1 MSNELISEEQFKALL
16 PKQFKGTVTQ
26 EVMDEINNA
35 LSDPIANEAFKEN
48 LLSYTGVMRDGKF
61 KIGDYLKAV
70 KYVSF
75 KLLGSSN
82 IDAYLKTFPD
92 RHQEFIKNNTSAK
105 DMSSYVAM
113 YNKNKLVN
121 LIFEQTIIP
130 FHVLNSDLYQ
140 KALNVQVELMCS
152 TDPKV
157 SPKVRSDAA
166 NSVLTHLKPPET
178 TKIELDIGIKS
189 DSMIEQLRTT
199 MAEFSAQ
206 QLKAITLGTQSVT
219 DIAHQKLVLEGEFTS
234 E

>member
-1 MSNELISEEQFKALL
+1 MSNEIISEEQFKALL

-140 KALNVQVELMCS
+140 KALNVQVELMTS
-152 TDPKV
+152 PDV

-178 TKIELDIGIKS
+178 TKIELDIGVKS

-219 DIAHQKLVLEGEFTS
+219 DIAHSKLVLDGEFTS

>member
-1 MSNELISEEQFKALL
+1 MSNDLISEEQFKALL

-61 KIGDYLKAV
+61 KMKDYLNAV
-70 KYVSF
+70 KYVSL
-75 KLLGSSN
+75 KALGCSN
-82 IDAYLKTFPD
+82 IDAYYKTFPD
-92 RHQEFIKNNTSAK
+92 RHQEFIRKGTSSK
-105 DMSSYVAM
+105 DISSYVAM
-113 YNKNKLVN
+113 YNGNKLV
-121 LIFEQTIIP
+121 TILLVQVLTP
-130 FHVLNSDLYQ
+130 FHIVNAPERQ
-140 KALNVQVELMCS
+140 KALNILINLMCNGKS
-152 TDPKV
+152 EIAIV
-157 SPKVRSDAA
+157 QAA
-166 NSVLTHLKPPET
+166 KAVMEECRPPEE
-178 TKIELDIGIKS
+178 TKFELNIGIKS

-219 DIAHQKLVLEGEFTS
+219 DIAHQKLVIDGEFTS

>member
-1 MSNELISEEQFKALL
+1 MSSELISEEQFKALL

-140 KALNVQVELMCS
+140 KALNVQVELMTS
-152 TDPKV
+152 PDV

-178 TKIELDIGIKS
+178 TKIELDIGVKS

-219 DIAHQKLVLEGEFTS
+219 DIAHQKLVIDGEFTNG
-234 E
+234 

>member
-140 KALNVQVELMCS
+140 KALNVQVELMTS
-152 TDPKV
+152 PDV

-178 TKIELDIGIKS
+178 TKIELDIGVKS

-206 QLKAITLGTQSVT
+206 QLKAITMGTQSVT
-219 DIAHQKLVLEGEFTS
+219 DIAHSKLVLEGEFTS

>member
-26 EVMDEINNA
+26 EVMDEINTA

-61 KIGDYLKAV
+61 KIQDYLKAV

-92 RHQEFIKNNTSAK
+92 RHQEFIRNNTSAK

-121 LIFEQTIIP
+121 LIFEQTLIP
-130 FHVLNSDLYQ
+130 HHVLNSDLYQ
-140 KALNVQVELMCS
+140 KALNTQVEIM
-152 TDPKV
+152 TNDKINA
-157 SPKVRSDAA
+157 RDRAYAA
-166 NSVLTHLKPPET
+166 NSVLLHLKPPET
-178 TKIELDIGIKS
+178 TKIELDIGVKS

-206 QLKAITLGTQSVT
+206 QLKAITMGTQSVT
-219 DIAHQKLVLEGEFTS
+219 DIAHSKLILEGEFTS
-234 E
+234 V

>member
-1 MSNELISEEQFKALL
+1 MNELISEEQFKALL

-82 IDAYLKTFPD
+82 IDAYLKTFPE

-140 KALNVQVELMCS
+140 KALNVQVELMTS
-152 TDPKV
+152 PDV

-206 QLKAITLGTQSVT
+206 QLKAIQLGTQSVT
-219 DIAHQKLVLEGEFTS
+219 DIAHSKLVIEGEYS
-234 E
+234 NV

>member
-1 MSNELISEEQFKALL
+1 MSNDLISEEQFKALL

-75 KLLGSSN
+75 KLLGEGN
-82 IDAYLKTFPD
+82 LQAYLKTFPD
-92 RHQEFIKNNTSAK
+92 RHQEFINKNTTPK
-105 DMSSYVAM
+105 DMSSYAAM

-121 LIFEQTIIP
+121 LIFAQTLIP
-130 FHVLNSDLYQ
+130 HHVLHQELYT
-140 KALNVQVELMCS
+140 KSLYGLFEIAN
-152 TDPKV
+152 DPKAPARDRAF
-157 SPKVRSDAA
+157 SYDKVMS
-166 NSVLTHLKPPET
+166 HLKPPEN

-189 DSMIEQLRTT
+189 DSMVEQLRIT

-219 DIAHQKLVLEGEFTS
+219 DIAHQKLVIDGEFTS
-234 E
+234 V

>member
-1 MSNELISEEQFKALL
+1 MNELISEEQFKALL

-82 IDAYLKTFPD
+82 IDAYLKTFPE

-113 YNKNKLVN
+113 YNKHKLVN
-121 LIFEQTIIP
+121 LIFAQTIIP
-130 FHVLNSDLYQ
+130 HHVINMHMYQ
-140 KALNVQVELMCS
+140 EALNTQVEIMK
-152 TDPKV
+152 DGKINA
-157 SPKVRSDAA
+157 RDRAYAA
-166 NSVLTHLKPPET
+166 NSVLLHLKPPET

-219 DIAHQKLVLEGEFTS
+219 DIAHQKLVIDGEFTS

>member
-26 EVMDEINNA
+26 EVMDEINTA

-140 KALNVQVELMCS
+140 KALNVQVELMTS
-152 TDPKV
+152 PDV

-178 TKIELDIGIKS
+178 TKIELDIGVKS

-206 QLKAITLGTQSVT
+206 QLKAIKQGTQSVK
-219 DIAHQKLVLEGEFTS
+219 DIADSKLVIEGEYS
-234 E
+234 NV

>member
-16 PKQFKGTVTQ
+16 PKQFKGTITQ

-140 KALNVQVELMCS
+140 KALNVQVELMTS
-152 TDPKV
+152 PDV

-178 TKIELDIGIKS
+178 TKIELDIGVKS

-206 QLKAITLGTQSVT
+206 QLKAIQLGTQSVT
-219 DIAHQKLVLEGEFTS
+219 DIAHSKLVIEGEYS
-234 E
+234 NV

>member
-26 EVMDEINNA
+26 EVVDEINNA

-140 KALNVQVELMCS
+140 KALNVQVELMTS
-152 TDPKV
+152 PDV

>member
-35 LSDPIANEAFKEN
+35 LSDPIASEAFKEN

-140 KALNVQVELMCS
+140 KALNVQVELMTS
-152 TDPKV
+152 PDV

-178 TKIELDIGIKS
+178 TKIELDIGVKS

-206 QLKAITLGTQSVT
+206 QLKAITMGTQSVT
-219 DIAHQKLVLEGEFTS
+219 DIAHQKLVLDGEFTS

>member
-35 LSDPIANEAFKEN
+35 LNDPIANEAFKEN

-140 KALNVQVELMCS
+140 KALNVQVELMTS
-152 TDPKV
+152 PDV

-206 QLKAITLGTQSVT
+206 QLKAITMGTQSVT
-219 DIAHQKLVLEGEFTS
+219 DIAHQKLVIDGEFTS

>member
-16 PKQFKGTVTQ
+16 PKQFKGTITQ
-26 EVMDEINNA
+26 EVMDEINNT

-61 KIGDYLKAV
+61 KISDYLKAV

-140 KALNVQVELMCS
+140 KALNVQVELMTS
-152 TDPKV
+152 PDV

-178 TKIELDIGIKS
+178 TKIELDIGVKS

-206 QLKAITLGTQSVT
+206 QLKAITMGTQSVT
-219 DIAHQKLVLEGEFTS
+219 DIAHSKLVLEGEFTS

>member
-140 KALNVQVELMCS
+140 KALNVQVELMTS
-152 TDPKV
+152 PDV

-219 DIAHQKLVLEGEFTS
+219 DIAHQKLVIDGEFTS

>member
-1 MSNELISEEQFKALL
+1 MSNVLFSEEQFKALL

-140 KALNVQVELMCS
+140 KALNVQVELMTS
-152 TDPKV
+152 PDV

-178 TKIELDIGIKS
+178 TKIELDIGVKS

-206 QLKAITLGTQSVT
+206 QLKAITMGTQSVT
-219 DIAHQKLVLEGEFTS
+219 DIAHSKLVLDGEFTS

>member
-1 MSNELISEEQFKALL
+1 MSNDLISEEQFKALL

-140 KALNVQVELMCS
+140 KALNVQVELMTS
-152 TDPKV
+152 PDV

-178 TKIELDIGIKS
+178 TKIELDIGVKS

-219 DIAHQKLVLEGEFTS
+219 DIAHQKLVIDGEFTNG
-234 E
+234 

>member
-140 KALNVQVELMCS
+140 KALNVQVELMTS
-152 TDPKV
+152 PDV

-178 TKIELDIGIKS
+178 TKIELDIGVKS

-219 DIAHQKLVLEGEFTS
+219 DIAHSKLVLDGEFTS